1 MMKTLKEG
9 EQLTVVRVHEREEKM
24 KILLIQPAKAQKT
37 IGGEDIFIYEPLALE
52 YLASGIK
59 GDHDVKILDMRIDK
73 DLDSQMQKFT
83 PDVVGITAYTVHV
96 NTVRNLFNKIKTID
110 PHIVTVVG
118 GHHATVAPED
128 FFTPDIDLV
137 VMGEGVFVF
146 KEIISRL
153 VSKRPF
159 DGIAGTSY
167 LKGIERIINPPEP
180 VTDLDI
186 FPFPARELT
195 EEYRKYY
202 YSEWMRPLASIRTSK
217 GCPNRCN
224 FCALWK
230 LTGGKYLKRKPD
242 NIVRELSG
250 INEKYVFFSDDESM
264 VDAKRMKILAEL
276 IREAGIKK
284 RYFMY
289 GRSDTIVK
297 NPELIK
303 IWKDIGLERVF
314 VGLEFFRDEDL
325 KYINKGSTVENNKEA
340 VKILQSN
347 DIEIYAS
354 FIVRPDFNEEDFKE
368 FKEYC
373 RGLKFSFLSFA
384 VLTPL
389 PGTDLYEEVKGSL
402 ITTDYDLFDFIHT
415 ELPTKLPLK
424 EFFYNL
430 NSLYFDTIPLK
441 KSISFMMKY
450 PLKEIPNLI
459 SLKMKISR
467 QIKNA
472 YKDYELK
479 GIK

>member
-1 MMKTLKEG
+1 
-9 EQLTVVRVHEREEKM
+9 M

-37 IGGEDIFIYEPLALE
+37 IGGEDVFIYEPLALE
-52 YLASGIK
+52 YLASGVK
-59 GDHDVKILDMRIDK
+59 SDHDVRILDMRIDK
-73 DLDSQMQKFT
+73 DLDSQMQKFR

-96 NTVRNLFNKIKTID
+96 NTVKNLFNKIKTID
-110 PHIVTVVG
+110 PDIFTVVG

-128 FFTPDIDLV
+128 FFTPYIDVV
-137 VMGEGVFVF
+137 VMGEGVLIF

-153 VSKRPF
+153 ASKRPF
-159 DGIAGTSY
+159 DGIAGISY
-167 LKGIERIINPPEP
+167 LNGKERAMNPPEP
-180 VTDLDI
+180 ITDLDI
-186 FPFPARELT
+186 FPFPARKLT
-195 EEYRKYY
+195 EKYRKYY

-230 LTGGKYLKRKPD
+230 LTGGKYLKRKPEE
-242 NIVRELSG
+242 IVRELSG
-250 INEKYVFFSDDESM
+250 IKEKYVFFSDDESM
-264 VDAKRMKILAEL
+264 VDARRMKILAEL

-284 RYFMY
+284 RYFLY

-297 NPELIK
+297 NPDLIK

-340 VKILQSN
+340 VKILN
-347 DIEIYAS
+347 ANGIEIYAS

-373 RGLKFSFLSFA
+373 RGMEFSFLSFA

-389 PGTDLYEEVKGSL
+389 PGTDLYEEVKGNL

-415 ELPTKLPLK
+415 QLPTKLPLK
-424 EFFYNL
+424 EFFNNL
-430 NSLYFDTIPLK
+430 NSLYFDTIPLG
-441 KSISFMMKY
+441 KSISFMRKY

-459 SLKMKISR
+459 YLTMKVSR
-467 QIKNA
+467 RIKNA
-472 YKDYELK
+472 YKDYD
-479 GIK
+479 I

>member
-1 MMKTLKEG
+1 
-9 EQLTVVRVHEREEKM
+9 M

-37 IGGEDIFIYEPLALE
+37 IGGEDVFIYEPLALE
-52 YLASGIK
+52 YLASGVK
-59 GDHDVKILDMRIDK
+59 SDHEVKILDMRIDK
-73 DLDSQMQKFT
+73 DLDSQMEKFR

-96 NTVRNLFNKIKTID
+96 NTVKNLFNKIKKINPD
-110 PHIVTVVG
+110 IFTVVG

-128 FFTPDIDLV
+128 FFTPYIDVV
-137 VMGEGVFVF
+137 VMGEGVLIFR
-146 KEIISRL
+146 EIISTL
-153 VSKRPF
+153 VSKKPF
-159 DGIAGTSY
+159 DGIAGISY
-167 LKGIERIINPPEP
+167 LSAGDRVMNPPEP
-180 VTDLDI
+180 ITDLDV

-202 YSEWMRPLASIRTSK
+202 YSEWMKPLASIRTSK

-230 LTGGKYLKRKPD
+230 LTGGKYLKRKPE

-250 INEKYVFFSDDESM
+250 IKEKYVFFADDESM

-276 IREAGIKK
+276 IKEAGIKK
-284 RYFMY
+284 RYFLY

-297 NPELIK
+297 NPDLIK
-303 IWKDIGLERVF
+303 IWKEIGLDRVF

-340 VKILQSN
+340 IKILN
-347 DIEIYAS
+347 ANGIDIYAS

-373 RGLKFSFLSFA
+373 RGMELSFASFA

-389 PGTDLYEEVKGSL
+389 PGTDLYEEVKGNL

-415 ELPTKLPLK
+415 QLPTKLPLK
-424 EFFYNL
+424 EFFNNL
-430 NSLYFDTIPLK
+430 NSLYFDTIPLG
-441 KSISFMMKY
+441 KSISFMRKY
-450 PLKEIPNLI
+450 PLKEIPGLI
-459 SLKMKISR
+459 SLRMKVAG
-467 QIKNA
+467 QMKNA
-472 YKDYELK
+472 YKDY
-479 GIK
+479 

>member
-1 MMKTLKEG
+1 MRKENNI
-9 EQLTVVRVHEREEKM
+9 M

-37 IGGEDIFIYEPLALE
+37 IGGEDVFIYEPLALE
-52 YLASGIK
+52 YLASGVK
-59 GDHDVKILDMRIDK
+59 EDHDVRILDMRIDK
-73 DLDSQMQKFT
+73 DLDSQMQEFK

-96 NTVRNLFNKIKTID
+96 NTVKDLFNKIKTID
-110 PHIVTVVG
+110 PGIFTVVG

-128 FFTPDIDLV
+128 FSNPYIDLI
-137 VMGEGVFVF
+137 VMGEGVLIF

-159 DGIAGTSY
+159 DGIAGISY
-167 LKGIERIINPPEP
+167 LKKGERVMNPPEP
-180 VTDLDI
+180 ITDLDI
-186 FPFPARELT
+186 FPFPAREFT
-195 EEYRKYY
+195 EKYRKYY

-230 LTGGKYLKRKPD
+230 LTGGKYLKRKPE

-250 INEKYVFFSDDESM
+250 IKEKYVFFADDESM

-284 RYFMY
+284 RYFLY

-297 NPELIK
+297 NPDLIK
-303 IWKDIGLERVF
+303 IWKEIGLERVF

-340 VKILQSN
+340 IKILNSN
-347 DIEIYAS
+347 GIEIYAS
-354 FIVRPDFNEEDFKE
+354 FIVRPDFNAEDFKE

-373 RGLKFSFLSFA
+373 RGMELNFASFA

-389 PGTDLYEEVKGSL
+389 PGTDLYEEVKDRL
-402 ITTDYDLFDFIHT
+402 ITHDYDLFDFLHT
-415 ELPTKLPLK
+415 QLPTKLPLK
-424 EFFYNL
+424 EFFNNL
-430 NSLYFDTIPLK
+430 NSLYFDTIPLG
-441 KSISFMMKY
+441 KSISLMRKY
-450 PLKEIPNLI
+450 PLKEIPGLI
-459 SLKMKISR
+459 SLRMKVAG
-467 QIKNA
+467 QMKNA
-472 YKDYELK
+472 YKDYE
-479 GIK
+479 I

>member
-1 MMKTLKEG
+1 
-9 EQLTVVRVHEREEKM
+9 M

-37 IGGEDIFIYEPLALE
+37 IGGEDVFIYEPLALE
-52 YLASGIK
+52 YLASGVK
-59 GDHDVKILDMRIDK
+59 EDHDVRILDMRIDK
-73 DLDSQMQKFT
+73 DLDSQMQEFK

-96 NTVRNLFNKIKTID
+96 NTVKDLFNKIKTID
-110 PHIVTVVG
+110 PGIFTVVG

-128 FFTPDIDLV
+128 FSNPYIDLI
-137 VMGEGVFVF
+137 VMGEGVLIF

-159 DGIAGTSY
+159 DGIAGISY
-167 LKGIERIINPPEP
+167 LKKGERVMNPPEP
-180 VTDLDI
+180 ITDLDI
-186 FPFPARELT
+186 FPFPAREFT
-195 EEYRKYY
+195 EKYRKYY

-230 LTGGKYLKRKPD
+230 LTGGKYLKRKPE

-250 INEKYVFFSDDESM
+250 IKEKYVFFADDESM

-284 RYFMY
+284 RYFLY

-297 NPELIK
+297 NPDLIK
-303 IWKDIGLERVF
+303 IWKEIGLERVF

-340 VKILQSN
+340 IKILNSN
-347 DIEIYAS
+347 GIEIYAS
-354 FIVRPDFNEEDFKE
+354 FIVRPDFNAEDFKE

-373 RGLKFSFLSFA
+373 RGMELNFASFA

-389 PGTDLYEEVKGSL
+389 PGTDLYEEVKDRL
-402 ITTDYDLFDFIHT
+402 ITHDYDLFDFLHT
-415 ELPTKLPLK
+415 QLPTKLPLK
-424 EFFYNL
+424 EFFNNL
-430 NSLYFDTIPLK
+430 NSLYFDTIPLG
-441 KSISFMMKY
+441 KSISLMRKY
-450 PLKEIPNLI
+450 PLKEIPGLI
-459 SLKMKISR
+459 SLRMKVAG
-467 QIKNA
+467 QMKNA
-472 YKDYELK
+472 YKDYE
-479 GIK
+479 I

>member
-1 MMKTLKEG
+1 
-9 EQLTVVRVHEREEKM
+9 M
-24 KILLIQPAKAQKT
+24 KILLIQLAKAQKT
-37 IGGEDIFIYEPLALE
+37 IGGEDVFIYEPLALE
-52 YLASGIK
+52 YLASGVK
-59 GDHDVKILDMRIDK
+59 GEHEVRILDMRIDK
-73 DLDSQMQKFT
+73 DLDSQMQKFK

-96 NTVRNLFNKIKTID
+96 NTVKNLFNKIKTID
-110 PHIVTVVG
+110 PDIFTVVG
-118 GHHATVAPED
+118 GHHATVAPDD
-128 FFTPDIDLV
+128 FFTSYIDIV

-159 DGIAGTSY
+159 DGIAGISY
-167 LKGIERIINPPEP
+167 LKDRERVTNPLEP
-180 VTDLDI
+180 ITDLDI

-195 EEYRKYY
+195 EKYRKYY

-230 LTGGKYLKRKPD
+230 LTGGKYLKRKPE

-250 INEKYVFFSDDESM
+250 IKEKYVFFSDDESM
-264 VDAKRMKILAEL
+264 VDAGRMKLLAEL
-276 IREAGIKK
+276 IKEAGIKK
-284 RYFMY
+284 RYFLY

-340 VKILQSN
+340 VKILN
-347 DIEIYAS
+347 ANGIEIYAS
-354 FIVRPDFNEEDFKE
+354 FIVRPDFNEKDFQE

-373 RGLKFSFLSFA
+373 RGMELNFLSFA

-389 PGTDLYEEVKGSL
+389 PGTDFYEEVKDKL

-415 ELPTKLPLK
+415 QLPTKLPLK
-424 EFFYNL
+424 EFFINL
-430 NSLYFDTIPLK
+430 NSLYFDTIPLG
-441 KSISFMMKY
+441 KSISFMRKY
-450 PLKEIPNLI
+450 PLKEIPSLI
-459 SLKMKISR
+459 SLRMKVTR
-467 QIKNA
+467 QMKNA
-472 YKDYELK
+472 YKDYENGEK
-479 GIK
+479 

>member
-1 MMKTLKEG
+1 
-9 EQLTVVRVHEREEKM
+9 M

-37 IGGEDIFIYEPLALE
+37 IGGEDVFIYEPLALE
-52 YLASGIK
+52 YLASGVK
-59 GDHDVKILDMRIDK
+59 ADHDVKILDMRIDK
-73 DLDSQMQKFT
+73 DLDSQMQEFK
-83 PDVVGITAYTVHV
+83 PDVIGITAYTVHV
-96 NTVRNLFNKIKTID
+96 NTVKDLFNKIKTID
-110 PHIVTVVG
+110 PGIFTVVG

-128 FFTPDIDLV
+128 FFTPHIDLV
-137 VMGEGVFVF
+137 VMGEGVLIF

-159 DGIAGTSY
+159 DGIAGISY
-167 LKGIERIINPPEP
+167 LKDKERVMNPPEP
-180 VTDLDI
+180 ITDLDI

-195 EEYRKYY
+195 EKYRKYY

-230 LTGGKYLKRKPD
+230 LTGGKYLKRKPE

-250 INEKYVFFSDDESM
+250 IKEKYVFFADDESM

-284 RYFMY
+284 RYFLY

-297 NPELIK
+297 NPDLIK
-303 IWKDIGLERVF
+303 IWKEIGLERVF

-340 VKILQSN
+340 IKILNSN
-347 DIEIYAS
+347 GIEIYAS
-354 FIVRPDFNEEDFKE
+354 FIVRPDFNAKDFKE

-373 RGLKFSFLSFA
+373 RGMELNFASFA

-389 PGTDLYEEVKGSL
+389 PGTDLYEEVKDRL
-402 ITTDYDLFDFIHT
+402 ITHDYDLFDFLHT
-415 ELPTKLPLK
+415 QLPTKLPLK
-424 EFFYNL
+424 EFFNNL
-430 NSLYFDTIPLK
+430 NSLYFDTIPMG
-441 KSISFMMKY
+441 KSISLMRKY
-450 PLKEIPNLI
+450 PLKEIPGLI
-459 SLKMKISR
+459 SLRMKVAG
-467 QIKNA
+467 QMKNA
-472 YKDYELK
+472 YKDYE
-479 GIK
+479 I

>member
-1 MMKTLKEG
+1 
-9 EQLTVVRVHEREEKM
+9 M

-37 IGGEDIFIYEPLALE
+37 IGGEDVFIYEPLALE
-52 YLASGIK
+52 YLASGVK
-59 GDHDVKILDMRIDK
+59 SDHDVKILDMRIDK
-73 DLDSQMQKFT
+73 DLDSQMQKFR

-96 NTVRNLFNKIKTID
+96 NTVKNLFNKIKTID
-110 PHIVTVVG
+110 PDIFTVVG

-128 FFTPDIDLV
+128 FFTPYIDLV

-159 DGIAGTSY
+159 DGIAGISY
-167 LKGIERIINPPEP
+167 LKDGEQIMNPPEP
-180 VTDLDI
+180 ITDLDI

-195 EEYRKYY
+195 EKYRKYY

-230 LTGGKYLKRKPD
+230 LTGGKYLKRKPE

-250 INEKYVFFSDDESM
+250 IKEKYVFFADDESL
-264 VDAKRMKILAEL
+264 VDANRMKILAGL
-276 IREAGIKK
+276 IKEAGIKK
-284 RYFMY
+284 RYFLY

-303 IWKDIGLERVF
+303 TWKDIGLERVF

-325 KYINKGSTVENNKEA
+325 KYINKGSTIENNKEA
-340 VKILQSN
+340 IKILQSN
-347 DIEIYAS
+347 GIEIYAS

-373 RGLKFSFLSFA
+373 RKMEFTFLSFA

-389 PGTDLYEEVKGSL
+389 PGADLYEEVKGNL

-415 ELPTKLPLK
+415 QLPTKLPLK
-424 EFFYNL
+424 EFFNNL
-430 NSLYFDTIPLK
+430 NSLYFDTIPLG
-441 KSISFMMKY
+441 KSISFMRKY
-450 PLKEIPNLI
+450 PLKEIPGLI
-459 SLKMKISR
+459 SLRMKVAR
-467 QIKNA
+467 QMKNA
-472 YKDYELK
+472 YKDYETK
-479 GIK
+479 V

>member
-1 MMKTLKEG
+1 
-9 EQLTVVRVHEREEKM
+9 M

-37 IGGEDIFIYEPLALE
+37 IGGEDVFIYEPLALE
-52 YLASGIK
+52 YLASGVK
-59 GDHDVKILDMRIDK
+59 DDHEVRILDMRIDK
-73 DLDSQMQKFT
+73 DLDSEMQKFR

-96 NTVRNLFNKIKTID
+96 NTVKNLVNKIKSID
-110 PHIVTVVG
+110 PDIFTVVG
-118 GHHATVAPED
+118 GHHATVAPLD

-146 KEIISRL
+146 REIISRL

-159 DGIAGTSY
+159 DGIAGIAY
-167 LKGIERIINPPEP
+167 LKGKERVMIPPEP

-186 FPFPARELT
+186 FPFPSRELT
-195 EEYRKYY
+195 EKYRKHYF
-202 YSEWMRPLASIRTSK
+202 SEWMRPLASIRTSK

-230 LTGGKYLKRKPD
+230 LTGGKYLKRKPE
-242 NIVRELSG
+242 NIVRELSQ
-250 INEKYVFFSDDESM
+250 IKEKYVFFADDESL
-264 VDAKRMKILAEL
+264 VDAGRMKILAGL
-276 IREAGIKK
+276 IKEAGIKK
-284 RYFMY
+284 RYFLY

-325 KYINKGSTVENNKEA
+325 KYINKGSTVENNIEA

-354 FIVRPDFNEEDFKE
+354 FIVRPDFSEEDFKE
-368 FKEYC
+368 FIKYC
-373 RGLKFSFLSFA
+373 RGLELSFPSFS

-389 PGTDLYEEVKGSL
+389 PGTDFYEEVKGSL

-424 EFFYNL
+424 EFFKNL
-430 NSLYFDTIPLK
+430 NSLYFDAKSPE
-441 KSISFMMKY
+441 KSISFIMKY
-450 PLKEIPNLI
+450 PLKEIPSLI
-459 SLKMKISR
+459 YLTMKVSK

-472 YKDYELK
+472 YKDYE
-479 GIK
+479 I

>member
-1 MMKTLKEG
+1 
-9 EQLTVVRVHEREEKM
+9 M

-37 IGGEDIFIYEPLALE
+37 IGGEDVFIYEPLALE

-59 GDHDVKILDMRIDK
+59 DEHDVKILDMRIDK
-73 DLDSQMQKFT
+73 DLDTEMQEFR

-96 NTVRNLFNKIKTID
+96 NTVKNLFNEVKNID
-110 PHIVTVVG
+110 RDIITVVG
-118 GHHATVAPED
+118 GHHATVAPGD
-128 FFTPDIDLV
+128 FFTPDIDIV
-137 VMGEGVFVF
+137 VIGEGVFVF

-159 DGIAGTSY
+159 DGIAGISY
-167 LKGIERIINPPEP
+167 LKGAERVMIPPEP
-180 VTDLDI
+180 ITDLDI

-195 EEYRKYY
+195 ENYRKYY

-230 LTGGKYLKRKPD
+230 LTGGKYLKRKPE

-250 INEKYVFFSDDESM
+250 IKENYVFFADDESM

-276 IREAGIKK
+276 IKEAGIKK
-284 RYFMY
+284 RYFLY

-297 NPELIK
+297 NPDLIK
-303 IWKDIGLERVF
+303 LWKDIGLERVF

-340 VKILQSN
+340 VKILHSN
-347 DIEIYAS
+347 GIEIYAS

-373 RGLKFSFLSFA
+373 RGLELNFLSFS

-389 PGTDLYEEVKGSL
+389 PGTDFYEDVKGSL

-424 EFFYNL
+424 EFFNNL
-430 NSLYFDTIPLK
+430 NSLYFDTKSPR

-450 PLKEIPNLI
+450 PLKEIPSLI
-459 SLKMKISR
+459 YLTMRISR
-467 QIKNA
+467 QMKNA
-472 YKDYELK
+472 YKDYEN
-479 GIK
+479 

>member
-1 MMKTLKEG
+1 
-9 EQLTVVRVHEREEKM
+9 M
-24 KILLIQPAKAQKT
+24 KILLIQPAKALKT
-37 IGGEDIFIYEPLALE
+37 IGGEDVFIYEPLALE
-52 YLASGIK
+52 YLASGVK
-59 GDHDVKILDMRIDK
+59 DDHEVRILDMRIDK
-73 DLDSQMQKFT
+73 DLDSEMQKFK

-96 NTVRNLFNKIKTID
+96 NTVKNLFNKIKSID
-110 PHIVTVVG
+110 PRIFTVVG
-118 GHHATVAPED
+118 GHHATVVPGD
-128 FFTPDIDLV
+128 FFTSNIDIV
-137 VMGEGVFVF
+137 VIGEGVFVF

-153 VSKRPF
+153 GSKRPF
-159 DGIAGTSY
+159 DGIAGIAY
-167 LKGIERIINPPEP
+167 LKGKERVMIPPEP

-195 EEYRKYY
+195 EKYRKHYF
-202 YSEWMRPLASIRTSK
+202 SEWMKPLASIRTSK

-230 LTGGKYLKRKPD
+230 LTGGKYLKRKPE

-250 INEKYVFFSDDESM
+250 IKEKYVFFADDESL
-264 VDAKRMKILAEL
+264 VDANRMKILAEL
-276 IREAGIKK
+276 IKEAGIKK
-284 RYFMY
+284 SYFLY

-303 IWKDIGLERVF
+303 IWKGIGLERVF

-347 DIEIYAS
+347 GIEIYAS
-354 FIVRPDFNEEDFKE
+354 FIVRPDFNKEDFKE

-373 RGLKFSFLSFA
+373 RGLELSFPSFS

-389 PGTDLYEEVKGSL
+389 PGTDFYEEVKGSL

-424 EFFYNL
+424 EFFKNL
-430 NSLYFDTIPLK
+430 NSLYFDAKSPG

-450 PLKEIPNLI
+450 RLREIPNLMR
-459 SLKMKISR
+459 LTMKVSR
-467 QIKNA
+467 QIKEA
-472 YKDYELK
+472 YRDYEV
-479 GIK
+479 